1 MTTRN
6 FSMQAYWEN
15 KVENFTPK
23 LHFCAQTE
31 TWESWRQTAHAKYM
45 DLLGTFPDPVPLEA
59 EVESSVE
66 DDGLIRERVVFNSEP
81 FMSVP
86 CQVLRPK
93 TMAADGTN
101 AAILCSH
108 GHGPFGKDPVAG
120 IRSSDEMSA
129 NIELHNYDYGFQM
142 AKAGYLTISPDL
154 RGFGE
159 RRDGRNPFPGRD
171 PCNVNYI
178 RGTMLDRWPL
188 TLNIWD
194 MKCCID
200 YLETRPE
207 VDPKRIGMMGLS
219 QGGTMTT
226 FAAAAEPR
234 IAAADIM
241 GYVNPWKGLRLR
253 TRQLL
258 RLADRPRHPRL
269 VRHRRHR
276 RPHRPPP
283 PHARHGHVRRLL
295 LHSRHAQ
302 GLRRRQAH
310 LRSRRRSRPPLEARP
325 PQRARLGRRRR
336 YCRILWNLSVV
347 SPGKKGEEER

>member
-1 MTTRN
+1 MVRRN
-6 FSMQAYWEN
+6 FSMQAYWQDQ
-15 KVENFTPK
+15 VDNFTPR
-23 LHFCAQTE
+23 LHFDGQTMD
-31 TWESWRQTAHAKYM
+31 WEDWRRRAHAKYM
-45 DLLGTFPDPVPLEA
+45 ELLGSFPDPVPLDA

-86 CQVLRPK
+86 CQVLRPAN
-93 TMAADGTN
+93 MAADGSN

-120 IRSSDEMSA
+120 IRSSADMRA
-129 NIELHNYDYGFQM
+129 NIETHNYDYGRQM
-142 AKAGYLTISPDL
+142 AKAGYLTIAPDL

-159 RRDGRNPFPGRD
+159 RRDGRDPFPGRD

-194 MKCCID
+194 MKCCVD
-200 YLETRPE
+200 YLESRPE

-226 FAAAAEPR
+226 FAAAR
-234 IAAADIM
+234 GAAHRRRRHH
-241 GYVNPWKGLRLR
+241 GLRQPLESVCVR
-253 TRQLL
+253 ARQLL
-258 RLADRPRHPRL
+258 RLADRARHLRL

-276 RPHRPPP
+276 RPDRAPSPD
-283 PHARHGHVRRLL
+283 AGHGHVRRLF
-295 LHSRHAQ
+295 LHPRHAQ
-302 GLRRRQAH
+302 R
-310 LRSRRRSRPPLEARP
+310 
-325 PQRARLGRRRR
+325 
-336 YCRILWNLSVV
+336 V
-347 SPGKKGEEER
+347 